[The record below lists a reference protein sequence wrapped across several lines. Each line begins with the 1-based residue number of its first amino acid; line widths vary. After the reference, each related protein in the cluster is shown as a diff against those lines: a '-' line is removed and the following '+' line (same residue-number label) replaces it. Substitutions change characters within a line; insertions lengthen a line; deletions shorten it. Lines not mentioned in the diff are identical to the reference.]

1 MLVLFYLN
9 VFYFITTLH
18 SFCHHSIPQ
27 KFFSFARPTADYLLT
42 KQSFTLALSFR
53 NDVPL
58 NKEGTTGKAYPKLDF
73 NEDYYSVLE
82 ISPTIPSSDLKK
94 AYYKMVFKYHP
105 DNKVGDELKALCN
118 KQVRKGL
125 NYNLQ
130 IIDTTIHR

>member
-1 MLVLFYLN
+1 MLVLFYLSI
-9 VFYFITTLH
+9 FHFITTLH

-27 KFFSFARPTADYLLT
+27 KPFSFARLNADYLLL

-53 NDVPL
+53 NEVPL

-82 ISPTIPSSDLKK
+82 VSPTIPSSDLKK
-94 AYYKMVFKYHP
+94 AYYKIVFKYHP

-118 KQVRKGL
+118 KQVRNWLKL
-125 NYNLQ
+125 
-130 IIDTTIHR
+130 